1 MGSGIL
7 NQKGQISI
15 EFILILVFGLV
26 YIIGIIGPVVDES
39 AQATVDIKSVSDTKV
54 SAMKLANALD
64 EAGTSSGNMKKTIQ
78 LLIPKDSE
86 IICNT
91 TVDEEGIDFIATVS
105 PIGGGWNPDD
115 SKCTTIE
122 DPPGTTVGFKCSSK
136 IGILSD
142 TAAEITDCPIM
153 TGPLFRTIVVE
164 KTAAGIS
171 VNWS

>member
-7 NQKGQISI
+7 NQRGQISI

-78 LLIPKDSE
+78 ILIPKGAGLT
-86 IICNT
+86 CNT
-91 TVDEEGIDFIATVS
+91 NGGAEGVDFTATVS
-105 PIGGGWNPDD
+105 YIGGGWNPDAD
-115 SKCTTIE
+115 NCT
-122 DPPGTTVGFKCSSK
+122 DFGTGFTCSSK

-142 TAAEITDCPIM
+142 TATALTGCPIM
-153 TGPLFRTIVVE
+153 TGPLFRTVVVE
-164 KTAAGIS
+164 KTGAIIS